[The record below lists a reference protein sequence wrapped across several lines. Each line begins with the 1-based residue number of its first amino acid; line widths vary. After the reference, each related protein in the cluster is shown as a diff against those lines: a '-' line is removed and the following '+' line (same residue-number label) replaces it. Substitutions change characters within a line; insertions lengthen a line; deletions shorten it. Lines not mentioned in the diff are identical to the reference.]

1 MKIKTFVARLRKGQS
16 IDKRLGLEEIKD
28 LLEIKAFEREYE
40 EYMRPGL
47 LYFTENIDRLAYE
60 LDVEKIYPKGA
71 YIMGLYGGEEKR
83 GEEKYAGIVLE
94 NYSFEDTIFRFRLSG
109 IDKTLI
115 APKDLLKRYGVKI
128 FRLVYMGEIN
138 PFRLRRFLNIILSVY
153 GSEALKRFLSETL
166 KINERDI
173 STHIYRRVEKL
184 IEEVRQPSS
193 VKPLDVNKF
202 YVVYRGS
209 RIFSSTTV
217 QPFSNDV
224 IISEHVSYVETKD
237 EDKAY
242 YYSAVL
248 NYLAYKVIELGWT
261 FSRTQLARPLF
272 AIHLSGLSWREVDE
286 KKRLKVVELSKRLH
300 EKASDKEYNN
310 QKTAL
315 KDLLFIQ
322 EFRELVKTLDQTV
335 EKERLESSL
344 RIVSEAEKS

>member
-1 MKIKTFVARLRKGQS
+1 MKIQTFVARLKKGQS

-40 EYMRPGL
+40 DHMRPGL

-60 LDVEKIYPKGA
+60 LNVDKIYPMGE
-71 YIMGLYGGEEKR
+71 YIVGLYGGEEKS

-94 NYSFEDTIFRFRLSG
+94 NYSFEDAIFRFRLSG

-115 APKDLLKRYGVKI
+115 APKDLLKRYGIKI
-128 FRLVYMGEIN
+128 FKLIYMGEMN
-138 PFRLRRFLNIILSVY
+138 PFRLRRFLDVILSTY
-153 GSEALKRFLSETL
+153 GSDSLKKFLSETL

-184 IEEVRQPSS
+184 IEEVRQPST
-193 VKPLDVNKF
+193 VKPLDMNKF
-202 YVVYRGS
+202 YVVYRRS

-217 QPFSNDV
+217 QPFTNDV
-224 IISEHVSYVETKD
+224 IIDQHASYVETKD

-248 NYLAYKVIELGWT
+248 NYLAYKVIEFEWT
-261 FSRTQLARPLF
+261 FLRSQFARPLF
-272 AIHLSGLSWREVDE
+272 AVHLSGLSWRDVDE
-286 KKRLKVVELSKRLH
+286 ETRLKVVKLSRRLH
-300 EKASDKEYNN
+300 DKASDKEYNN
-310 QKTAL
+310 QKIAFN
-315 KDLLFIQ
+315 DLLLMQ
-322 EFRELVKTLDQTV
+322 EFRELIKSLDQTV

-344 RIVSEAEKS
+344 RIVSEVEES

>member
-1 MKIKTFVARLRKGQS
+1 MKIKTFVARLRRGQS

-94 NYSFEDTIFRFRLSG
+94 NYSFEDAIFRFRLSG

-209 RIFSSTTV
+209 RIFSSTAI

-315 KDLLFIQ
+315 KDLLLTQ

-335 EKERLESSL
+335 EKERLENSL
-344 RIVSEAEKS
+344 RIVSEAEES

>member
-1 MKIKTFVARLRKGQS
+1 MRIKTFVARLRRGQS
-16 IDKRLGLEEIKD
+16 IDKRLGFEEIKD
-28 LLEIKAFEREYE
+28 LLEIKDFEKEYE

-94 NYSFEDTIFRFRLSG
+94 NYLFEDAIFRFRLSG

-128 FRLVYMGEIN
+128 FRLVYIGEIN
-138 PFRLRRFLNIILSVY
+138 PFRLRRFLDIILSTY
-153 GSEALKRFLSETL
+153 GSEALKKFLSETL

-184 IEEVRQPSS
+184 IEEVRQPSTI
-193 VKPLDVNKF
+193 KTLDMNKF
-202 YVVYRGS
+202 YVVYREN
-209 RIFSSTTV
+209 RIFSSTVV
-217 QPFSNDV
+217 QPFSDN
-224 IISEHVSYVETKD
+224 IIIESNVSYVETKD

-248 NYLAYKVIELGWT
+248 NYLAYKVIEFRWT
-261 FSRTQLARPLF
+261 FSRHQFARPLF
-272 AIHLSGLSWREVDE
+272 AVHLSGLSWRDVDE
-286 KKRLKVVELSKRLH
+286 KMRLKVVELSKRLH
-300 EKASDKEYNN
+300 KKASDKEYNN

-315 KDLLFIQ
+315 KDLFFIQ

-344 RIVSEAEKS
+344 RIVSEAEES

>member
-94 NYSFEDTIFRFRLSG
+94 NYSFEDAIFRFRLSG
-109 IDKTLI
+109 VDKTLI
-115 APKDLLKRYGVKI
+115 APKDLLKRYGIKI

-153 GSEALKRFLSETL
+153 GSEALKRFLSEAL

-193 VKPLDVNKF
+193 VKPLDMNKF

-209 RIFSSTTV
+209 RIFSSTTI
-217 QPFSNDV
+217 QPFSDN
-224 IISEHVSYVETKD
+224 IIIESNVSYVETKD

-248 NYLAYKVIELGWT
+248 NYLAYKVIEFEWT
-261 FSRTQLARPLF
+261 FSRSQFARPLF
-272 AIHLSGLSWREVDE
+272 AIHLSGLSWRDVDE
-286 KKRLKVVELSKRLH
+286 ETRLKVVKLSRRLH
-300 EKASDKEYNN
+300 DKASDKEYNN

-335 EKERLESSL
+335 EKERLENSL
-344 RIVSEAEKS
+344 RIVSEAEES

>member
-1 MKIKTFVARLRKGQS
+1 MKIKTYVARLKKGQF

-28 LLEIKAFEREYE
+28 LLEIKDFEREYE

-83 GEEKYAGIVLE
+83 GEERYAGIVLE
-94 NYSFEDTIFRFRLSG
+94 NYSFEDAIFRFRLSG

-115 APKDLLKRYGVKI
+115 APKDLLKRYGIKI
-128 FRLVYMGEIN
+128 FKLVYMGEIN

-153 GSEALKRFLSETL
+153 GSDSLKRFLSEAL

-184 IEEVRQPSS
+184 IEEVRQPSTI
-193 VKPLDVNKF
+193 KTLDMNKF
-202 YVVYRGS
+202 YVVYRGG
-209 RIFSSTTV
+209 RIFSSAVV
-217 QPFSNDV
+217 QPFSDDV

-248 NYLAYKVIELGWT
+248 NYLAYKVVELRWT

-272 AIHLSGLSWREVDE
+272 AVHLSGLSWREADE
-286 KKRLKVVELSKRLH
+286 KMRFKVVELSKRLH
-300 EKASDKEYNN
+300 DKASDKEYNN

-315 KDLLFIQ
+315 KNLLLMQ
-322 EFRELVKTLDQTV
+322 EFRELVKTLDQIV
-335 EKERLESSL
+335 ERERLESSL
-344 RIVSEAEKS
+344 RIVSEAEES

>member
-94 NYSFEDTIFRFRLSG
+94 NYSFEDAIFRFRLSG

-115 APKDLLKRYGVKI
+115 TPKDLLKRYGIKI

-173 STHIYRRVEKL
+173 SIHIYRRVEKL

-248 NYLAYKVIELGWT
+248 NYLAYKVVEFGWT

-272 AIHLSGLSWREVDE
+272 AIHLSGLSWREADE
-286 KKRLKVVELSKRLH
+286 KKRLEVVELSKRLH

-344 RIVSEAEKS
+344 RIVSEAEES

>member
-1 MKIKTFVARLRKGQS
+1 MKIKTYVARLKKGQF

-28 LLEIKAFEREYE
+28 LLEIKDFEREYE

-83 GEEKYAGIVLE
+83 GEERYAGIVLE
-94 NYSFEDTIFRFRLSG
+94 NYSFEDAIFRFRLSG

-115 APKDLLKRYGVKI
+115 APKDLLKRYGIKI
-128 FRLVYMGEIN
+128 FKLVYIGEIN
-138 PFRLRRFLNIILSVY
+138 PFRLRRFLNIILSTY
-153 GSEALKRFLSETL
+153 GSDSLKRFLSEAL

-184 IEEVRQPSS
+184 IEEVRQPST
-193 VKPLDVNKF
+193 VKPLDMNKF
-202 YVVYRGS
+202 YVVYREN
-209 RIFSSTTV
+209 RIFSSTV
-217 QPFSNDV
+217 VRPFSDN
-224 IISEHVSYVETKD
+224 IIIESNVSYVETKD

-248 NYLAYKVIELGWT
+248 NYLAYKVVELRWT
-261 FSRTQLARPLF
+261 FSRHQFARPLF
-272 AIHLSGLSWREVDE
+272 AVHLSGLSWREADE
-286 KKRLKVVELSKRLH
+286 KMRFKVVELSKRLH

-315 KDLLFIQ
+315 KNLLLMQ
-322 EFRELVKTLDQTV
+322 EFRELVKTLDQIV
-335 EKERLESSL
+335 ERERLESSL
-344 RIVSEAEKS
+344 RIVSEAEES

>member
-1 MKIKTFVARLRKGQS
+1 MKIKTFVARLKKGQS

-28 LLEIKAFEREYE
+28 LLEIKNFEREYE

-60 LDVEKIYPKGA
+60 LDVDKIYPKGA

-94 NYSFEDTIFRFRLSG
+94 NYSFEDAIFRFRLSG

-138 PFRLRRFLNIILSVY
+138 PFRLRRFLNIILSTY
-153 GSEALKRFLSETL
+153 GSDSLKRFLSEAL

-184 IEEVRQPSS
+184 IEEVRQPST

-209 RIFSSTTV
+209 RIFSSTVV
-217 QPFSNDV
+217 QPFSDDV

-248 NYLAYKVIELGWT
+248 NYLAYKVIKFRWT

-272 AIHLSGLSWREVDE
+272 AVHLSGLSWREADE
-286 KKRLKVVELSKRLH
+286 KTRLKAVDLSKRLH
-300 EKASDKEYNN
+300 EKAPDKEYNN

-315 KDLLFIQ
+315 KDLFFIQ
-322 EFRELVKTLDQTV
+322 EFRELVKTLDQIV

-344 RIVSEAEKS
+344 RIVSEAEES

>member
-1 MKIKTFVARLRKGQS
+1 MKIKTFVARLRRGQS

-60 LDVEKIYPKGA
+60 LDVDKIYPKGA

-94 NYSFEDTIFRFRLSG
+94 NYSFEDAIFRFRLSG

-248 NYLAYKVIELGWT
+248 NYLAYKVVEFGWT

-272 AIHLSGLSWREVDE
+272 AIYLSGLSWREADE
-286 KKRLKVVELSKRLH
+286 EKRLKVVELSKRLH

-344 RIVSEAEKS
+344 RIVSEAEES